1 MRSEL
6 GSEQEQIH
14 REEKVLSMVACVY
27 NPSTPG
33 RLRQENCEF
42 KTSLGYIKKTAS
54 KKKRKKEKEKAQKQS
69 LSFAILR
76 IRKIFA
82 KIGEGVRTRSWLGGF
97 PMNLKR
103 KSGHFTL

>member
-1 MRSEL
+1 MSKNKFT
-6 GSEQEQIH
+6 
-14 REEKVLSMVACVY
+14 EKKNVLSMVACVY

-42 KTSLGYIKKTAS
+42 KTSLGYIKKTAL
-54 KKKRKKEKEKAQKQS
+54 KKKKERKKEKEKAQKQS

-76 IRKIFA
+76 RRKIFA
-82 KIGEGVRTRSWLGGF
+82 KTGEGVRTRSWLGGF

-103 KSGHFTL
+103 TSGHFTL